1 MSSLTV
7 YLHLRTKVQL
17 FSANS
22 FYQVLLSKEFKIALT
37 FKVRKLCSV
46 LSVMTNEVQRDNV
59 NTTPSNKC
67 QPVLSNYL

>member
-1 MSSLTV
+1 MCSLTV
-7 YLHLRTKVQL
+7 YLYVRTKVQL

-46 LSVMTNEVQRDNV
+46 LSVMTSEVQRTNV
-59 NTTPSNKC
+59 NTTTSNEC
-67 QPVLSNYL
+67 QAVLSN